1 MGNDLMSAAELIHI
15 IEESRQNASKK
26 VNEELIKM
34 YWKVGEFLSR
44 GMEHASYG
52 DAYIDEISREIHE
65 MYLVA
70 SDKQM

>member
-1 MGNDLMSAAELIHI
+1 MGNDLMSAAGLIHI
-15 IEESRQNASKK
+15 IEESRQNALKKSKWGTYQN
-26 VNEELIKM
+26 VL
-34 YWKVGEFLSR
+34 KVGEFLSR
-44 GMEHASYG
+44 GMENASYG